1 MRKKILMLA
10 AAFAVSAS
18 LFTACGS
25 SNGGGSNASP
35 NATSETAQNT
45 GGEVKT
51 GGDGYI
57 FKANGVSLS
66 PDADMDSLK
75 EKLGKEKS
83 VFEAPSCAGQGTAY
97 TYDYGS
103 FTVETYPAEDKKN
116 RIGYITLKD
125 DMVSTAEGIDLSATK
140 DQVKA
145 KYGEPDSSSSDTTL
159 IYKKGSMKLEFIFDG
174 ASMKSIQYV
183 SSVLA

>member
-1 MRKKILMLA
+1 MKRRFLVLA
-10 AAFAVSAS
+10 AAAVLTAS
-18 LFTACGS
+18 LVTACGS
-25 SNGGGSNASP
+25 SSGGSSASGT
-35 NATSETAQNT
+35 NETSQTQQAT

-51 GGDGYI
+51 GGDGYV
-57 FKANGVSLS
+57 FNANGVSLS
-66 PDADMDSLK
+66 PDADMDALK

-103 FTVETYPAEDKKN
+103 YTVETYPAEDKKN

-125 DMVSTAEGIDLSATK
+125 DRVTTAEGIDLSATK

-159 IYKKGSMKLEFIFDG
+159 IYKKGSMKLEFIFEGD
-174 ASMKSIQYV
+174 SMKSIQYV

>member
-1 MRKKILMLA
+1 MKKRFLVLA
-10 AAFAVSAS
+10 AAMVVTAS
-18 LFTACGS
+18 VVTACGS
-25 SNGGGSNASP
+25 GAAGSNTSG
-35 NATSETAQNT
+35 NANSAQSSQQT

-145 KYGEPDSSSSDTTL
+145 KYGEPDASSSDTTL

>member
-1 MRKKILMLA
+1 MKKRFLVLA
-10 AAFAVSAS
+10 AAMVVTAS
-18 LFTACGS
+18 VVTACGS
-25 SNGGGSNASP
+25 GAAGSNTSGNANSAQAS
-35 NATSETAQNT
+35 QQT

-51 GGDGYI
+51 GGDGYV
-57 FKANGVSLS
+57 FKANGTSLS

-75 EKLGKEKS
+75 EKLGKDKS

-145 KYGEPDSSSSDTTL
+145 KYGEPDASSSDTTL

>member
-1 MRKKILMLA
+1 MKKRFLVLA
-10 AAFAVSAS
+10 ATMVLTAS
-18 LFTACGS
+18 VVTACGS
-25 SNGGGSNASP
+25 GSQGSNGSGNANS
-35 NATSETAQNT
+35 AAASQQT

-51 GGDGYI
+51 GGDGYV

-75 EKLGKEKS
+75 DKLGKEKS

-103 FTVETYPAEDKKN
+103 YTVETYPAEDKKN

-140 DQVKA
+140 EQVKA